1 MDAHRSNL
9 PIGRSRKGPS
19 GTKLLDVARTVTC
32 RPKEKIVIRALP
44 AIALLG
50 STLVLASGC
59 SQDASSYE
67 VIMEVT
73 GTASP
78 TGVVVHDIPGSQ
90 VDTGKAEALPWKRGY
105 VIDKEDIAKGPVTV
119 EVTPGKGGSVTC
131 RIVIEKKEEAKVTG
145 KDGEPV
151 KCQATIKKM
160 KV

>member
-1 MDAHRSNL
+1 
-9 PIGRSRKGPS
+9 
-19 GTKLLDVARTVTC
+19 
-32 RPKEKIVIRALP
+32 
-44 AIALLG
+44 
-50 STLVLASGC
+50 
-59 SQDASSYE
+59 
-67 VIMEVT
+67 MEVT

-90 VDTGKAEALPWKRGY
+90 VDTGTAVPLPWKRGY

-119 EVTPGKGGSVTC
+119 EVTPAKAGSVTC
-131 RIVIEKKEEAKVTG
+131 RIVIEKKEEAKVAG